1 MDVKYCNPKRNDS
14 IHHHYMG
21 VRGSPRLHNAVK
33 HINSLEKK
41 RFSRLKVCSRLLSV
55 QKLREE
61 KRYQRQ
67 LYTIVLHHFK
77 QRRQVYTGTDW
88 SQLHVLQSADYAKNT
103 RSTAT
108 YKNSSNGIVRHDH
121 WRYKLRGSEVQREC
135 V

>member
-1 MDVKYCNPKRNDS
+1 MHTGMHKYTYTDTVADQGGLIRPWPHKRLGN
-14 IHHHYMG
+14 
-21 VRGSPRLHNAVK
+21 
-33 HINSLEKK
+33 
-41 RFSRLKVCSRLLSV
+41 KVCSRLLSV